1 MKTETVFILGEL
13 SPETYRGMRQHPPE
27 MKPQF
32 GIIKELHMNTSIV
45 NPAKDNNSTKSVI
58 ATIHEKKSC
67 ESVIS
72 DSAIEYLHQ
81 LCWELKELNI
91 FLDSGINLCEST
103 ESQLKEQRMELIE
116 RLEFCLSSPSNASQV
131 LSGSQI

>member
-1 MKTETVFILGEL
+1 
-13 SPETYRGMRQHPPE
+13 
-27 MKPQF
+27 
-32 GIIKELHMNTSIV
+32 MNTSIV
-45 NPAKDNNSTKSVI
+45 NPSLDNNTASPVI
-58 ATIHEKKSC
+58 AATHKNKSC
-67 ESVIS
+67 ESAIS
-72 DSAIEYLHQ
+72 ETAIEYLHK

-131 LSGSQI
+131 LSVSQI

>member
-1 MKTETVFILGEL
+1 
-13 SPETYRGMRQHPPE
+13 
-27 MKPQF
+27 
-32 GIIKELHMNTSIV
+32 MNTSIV
-45 NPAKDNNSTKSVI
+45 NPSLDNNTASSVI
-58 ATIHEKKSC
+58 AATHKNKSC
-67 ESVIS
+67 ESAIS
-72 DSAIEYLHQ
+72 ETAIEYLHK

-131 LSGSQI
+131 LSVSQI